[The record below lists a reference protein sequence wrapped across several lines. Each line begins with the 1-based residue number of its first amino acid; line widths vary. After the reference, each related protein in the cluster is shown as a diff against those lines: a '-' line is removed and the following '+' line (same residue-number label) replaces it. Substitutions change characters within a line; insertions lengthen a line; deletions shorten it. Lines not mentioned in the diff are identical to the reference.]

1 MDLRADRARIA
12 RIADN
17 DDDPAPIPDDVA
29 SVLQTPAANG
39 VTLTPC
45 GDVKDN
51 RAVQLDPEFHAQPS
65 HKVGH
70 WTSRLWGAA
79 RLPDTDPGCGV
90 A

>member
-29 SVLQTPAANG
+29 GVLQTLAANG

-45 GDVKDN
+45 GDIKDN
-51 RAVQLDPEFHAQPS
+51 RPCS
-65 HKVGH
+65 
-70 WTSRLWGAA
+70 WTLSSTPNQATRSATGPA
-79 RLPDTDPGCGV
+79 GCGV
-90 A
+90 LPDCRTRILAAA